1 MWFQKQSPRRRAV
14 VDEPTT
20 RRDPLWKLT
29 PWQARV
35 TIGTAIFF
43 VLALLIGFIPGHPAQ
58 SGPRGMLRNAIFS
71 PVHFTIPNELALA
84 ELRRQVRLRTPP
96 ILIPTDNGRV
106 LTTIAQALGALPSEV
121 AHAATLAD
129 LPASV
134 AQRFPE
140 MSVAALAWLKQQAA
154 PHQAASYQQLV
165 HDLVTSLRE
174 HPVVTRADFNRIAA
188 GSASTVFLGQE
199 KRSLSINNLL
209 IMGTDR
215 KSLAPWVATYFPVP
229 VRACFT
235 QYLAHLNKPT
245 YTFDAAST
253 QRMALANA
261 AKVPATAI
269 VFHRGELLIPV
280 GRVLTA
286 GDRQL
291 LAAARQS
298 YLQQLQTAHP
308 WKALLTRPARV
319 VVLLLLSLILALY
332 VMSREHE
339 LRSATRLAAFAGLML
354 MTLVMARLG
363 QWLGLA
369 HLTYLLALMPLLLAA
384 IIFAIVSGGRLAWG
398 LATLNALL
406 VAWAAQ
412 RGLDFFIT
420 ALAGMTVLTF
430 SLAEIRT
437 RSKLLKIGGLAA
449 LAMVVA
455 IMAQTLAGGLPM
467 PGAAIHWQTLT
478 LRSHGLGLEQR
489 MLMSLIAALAATF
502 LALGLL
508 PLIERAFHL
517 ATAMTLLEL
526 SDTNHPLLRRMAIE
540 APGTFNHS
548 LIVGIMAEAAARTI
562 GANALLCRVGAYYH
576 DIGKL
581 VKPEYFIENMAGQP
595 NRHDKL
601 APTMSHLIIIGHVKD
616 GIELAR
622 EFRLPVQVCNF
633 IAEHHGTTLVELFF
647 HAARDRQA
655 KQALTG
661 GIHGQVAE
669 SDFRYPGPKPQS
681 RETAIVMICDAVES
695 TVRSM
700 PEATAGRIES
710 AAHEII
716 YKRLLDE
723 QFERC
728 ELTLVDL
735 SKIEESIVRTLA
747 GVYHGRLSYPKPLAI
762 LRPA

>member
-1 MWFQKQSPRRRAV
+1 M

-29 PWQARV
+29 PWQSRV
-35 TIGTAIFF
+35 AIGTAVFF
-43 VLALLIGFIPGHPAQ
+43 ALALLIGFIPGRMGQ
-58 SGPRGMLRNAIFS
+58 RGPRGMVHEAIYS

-96 ILIPTDNGRV
+96 ILIPTDGGRV
-106 LTTIAQALGALPSEV
+106 FTTIAKTLGALPGEV
-121 AHAATLAD
+121 ARAATLAD
-129 LPASV
+129 VPKEV
-134 AQRFPE
+134 AKRFPE
-140 MSVAALAWLKQQAA
+140 MSVAGLVWLKQQAT
-154 PHQAASYQQLV
+154 PHRAVSYQQLV
-165 HDLVTSLRE
+165 DGLVRSLQE

-188 GSASTVFLGQE
+188 GSASTVFLQQS
-199 KRSLSINNLL
+199 RRLVSINNLL
-209 IMGTDR
+209 IQDADQEA
-215 KSLAPWVATYFPVP
+215 LASWVASYFPVP
-229 VRACFT
+229 VRECFT
-235 QYLAHLNKPT
+235 EYLARLKEPT
-245 YTFDAAST
+245 YSFDAAAT
-253 QRMALANA
+253 RRLALANA

-269 VFHRGELLIPV
+269 VFHRGELLIPA

-298 YLQQLQTAHP
+298 YLQQLETAHP
-308 WKALLTRPARV
+308 WQALLTRPARV
-319 VVLLLLSLILALY
+319 VVLLLLALILALY

-339 LRSATRLAAFAGLML
+339 LRSTTRLAAFAGLML
-354 MTLVMARLG
+354 MTLVTARLG

-369 HLTYLLALMPLLLAA
+369 HLTYLLALLPLLLTA

-398 LATLNALL
+398 LSALNALL
-406 VAWAAQ
+406 VVWAVQ
-412 RGLDFFIT
+412 RGLVFFIT
-420 ALAGMTVLTF
+420 ALAGITVFTF

-437 RSKLLKIGGLAA
+437 RSKLLKVGGLAA
-449 LAMVVA
+449 LAMVAA

-478 LRSHGLGLEQR
+478 LRSSDLGLEQR
-489 MLMSLIAALAATF
+489 ILMSLIAALGATF

-548 LIVGIMAEAAARTI
+548 LIVGIMAEAAARAI

-616 GIELAR
+616 GVELAR
-622 EFRLPVQVCNF
+622 EFRLPAQVSNF
-633 IAEHHGTTLVELFF
+633 IAQHHGTTLVEPFF
-647 HAARDRQA
+647 YAARDRQA

-661 GIHGQVAE
+661 GVHGQVAE
-669 SDFRYPGPKPQS
+669 TDFRYPGPRPQS
-681 RETAIVMICDAVES
+681 VETAIVMICDAVES
-695 TVRSM
+695 TVRAM

-716 YKRLLDE
+716 YKRLLDG
-723 QFERC
+723 QFEEC

-747 GVYHGRLSYPKPLAI
+747 GVYHGRLSYPKPLAMI
-762 LRPA
+762 RPA

>member
-35 TIGTAIFF
+35 TIGTVIFF
-43 VLALLIGFIPGHPAQ
+43 LLALLIGFIPGRPAR
-58 SGPRGMLRNAIFS
+58 SGPRGLLQEPIFS

-96 ILIPTDNGRV
+96 ILIPTDDGRV
-106 LTTIAQALGALPSEV
+106 LASIARTLKTLPGQV
-121 AHAATLAD
+121 AHAATLSD

-154 PHQAASYQQLV
+154 PHHAASYQQLV
-165 HDLVTSLRE
+165 QGLVTSLRE
-174 HPVVTRADFNRIAA
+174 HPVVTRTDFNRIAA
-188 GSASTVFLGQE
+188 GSASTVFLAPS
-199 KRSLSINNLL
+199 KRSISINNLL
-209 IMGTDR
+209 ILGTAQ

-229 VRACFT
+229 VRKCFI
-235 QYLAHLNKPT
+235 QYLANLHQPT
-245 YTFDAAST
+245 YTFDATAT
-253 QRMALANA
+253 HRLAMANA

-269 VFHRGELLIPV
+269 VFHRGELLIPA

-298 YLQQLQTAHP
+298 YLQQLHTAHP
-308 WKALLTRPARV
+308 WWTLLTRPARV
-319 VVLLLLSLILALY
+319 AVLLLLSFILALY
-332 VMSREHE
+332 VISREHE
-339 LRSATRLAAFAGLML
+339 LRSITRLAAFAGLML
-354 MTLVMARLG
+354 ITLVTARLG

-369 HLTYLLALMPLLLAA
+369 HLTCLLALLPLLLAA

-398 LATLNALL
+398 LAAINALL
-406 VAWAAQ
+406 VAWAVQ
-412 RGLDFFIT
+412 RGLAFFIT

-449 LAMVVA
+449 LAMLVA
-455 IMAQTLAGGLPM
+455 ILAQTLAAGLPM
-467 PGAAIHWQTLT
+467 PAAAIHWPTLA
-478 LRSHGLGLEQR
+478 LRSPGQGLQRR
-489 MLMSLIAALAATF
+489 MLMSVIAAMAATF

-508 PLIERAFHL
+508 PLIERAFHV

-548 LIVGIMAEAAARTI
+548 LIVGIMAEAAARSV

-581 VKPEYFIENMAGQP
+581 VKPDYFIENMAGRP

-616 GIELAR
+616 GIELAH
-622 EFRLPVQVCNF
+622 EFRLPAQVCNF
-633 IAEHHGTTLVELFF
+633 IAEHHGTTLVEPFF
-647 HAARDRQA
+647 HAARDQQA

-669 SDFRYPGPKPQS
+669 TDFRYPGPKPQS

-695 TVRSM
+695 TVRSL

-710 AAHEII
+710 AAHQLI
-716 YKRLLDE
+716 YKRLLDQ

-728 ELTLVDL
+728 DLTLVDL

-747 GVYHGRLSYPKPLAI
+747 GVYHGRLTYPKPLAV

>member
-1 MWFQKQSPRRRAV
+1 M

-29 PWQARV
+29 AWQARV
-35 TIGTAIFF
+35 AIGAAIFF
-43 VLALLIGFIPGHPAQ
+43 LLALLIGFIPGRRAE
-58 SGPRGMLRNAIFS
+58 SGPQGFLRKPIFS
-71 PVHFTIPNELALA
+71 PVHFTIPNELSLA

-106 LTTIAQALGALPSEV
+106 FTTITKTLDTLPGAV
-121 AHAATLAD
+121 AHAATLAN
-129 LPASV
+129 LPAGV
-134 AQRFPE
+134 AREFPE
-140 MSVAALAWLKQQAA
+140 MSVAALAWLKQQAV
-154 PHQAASYQQLV
+154 PRQAASYQQLV
-165 HDLVTSLRE
+165 HGLVMSLRE

-188 GSASTVFLGQE
+188 GSASTVFLGPS
-199 KRSLSINNLL
+199 KRSISINNLL
-209 IMGTDR
+209 IMGTEQ

-229 VRACFT
+229 VRKCFT
-235 QYLAHLNKPT
+235 EYLANLNVPT
-245 YTFDAAST
+245 YTFDTAAT
-253 QRMALANA
+253 QRLALANA
-261 AKVPATAI
+261 AKVPAAAI
-269 VFHRGELLIPV
+269 VFHRGELLIPA

-291 LAAARQS
+291 LAAAHQS
-298 YLQQLQTAHP
+298 YLEQLQTLHP
-308 WKALLTRPARV
+308 WRALFTRPARV
-319 VVLLLLSLILALY
+319 VVLLLLSLILTLY
-332 VMSREHE
+332 VVSREQE
-339 LRSATRLAAFAGLML
+339 LRSITRLAAFAGLML
-354 MTLVMARLG
+354 LTLVTARLG

-369 HLTYLLALMPLLLAA
+369 HLTYLLALLPLLLAA

-398 LATLNALL
+398 LAAINALL
-406 VAWAAQ
+406 VTWAVQ
-412 RGLDFFIT
+412 RGLVFFIT
-420 ALAGMTVLTF
+420 ALAGITVFTF

-437 RSKLLKIGGLAA
+437 RSKILKIGGLAA

-455 IMAQTLAGGLPM
+455 ILAQTLAGGLPM
-467 PGAAIHWQTLT
+467 PGSAIHWQTLA
-478 LRSHGLGLEQR
+478 LRSDGQGLEQR
-489 MLMSLIAALAATF
+489 MVMSLIAALAAAF

-548 LIVGIMAEAAARTI
+548 LIVGIMAEAAARCI

-581 VKPEYFIENMAGQP
+581 VKPEYFIENMGGQP

-616 GIELAR
+616 GIELAG
-622 EFRLPVQVCNF
+622 EFRLPAQVCNF
-633 IAEHHGTTLVELFF
+633 IAEHHGTTLVEPFF

-655 KQALTG
+655 KQALTA

-669 SDFRYPGPKPQS
+669 TDFRYPGPKPQS

-710 AAHEII
+710 AAHQII

-728 ELTLVDL
+728 DLTLVDL

-747 GVYHGRLSYPKPLAI
+747 GVYHGRLSYPKPLAV